1 MWLCFSLM
9 LIIMPALGHI
19 NIPTDPDK
27 RASLLG
33 LQDKPYVAKQLINF
47 MLDILLLPYG

>member
-1 MWLCFSLM
+1 
-9 LIIMPALGHI
+9 MPALAHI
-19 NIPTDPDK
+19 NIPLDSDK

-47 MLDILLLPYG
+47 MLDMLLLPYG

>member
-1 MWLCFSLM
+1 M

-19 NIPTDPDK
+19 NIPADPDK

>member
-1 MWLCFSLM
+1 
-9 LIIMPALGHI
+9 MPALGHI
-19 NIPTDPDK
+19 NIPADPDK

-47 MLDILLLPYG
+47 MLDMLLLPYGLDTFDCYSE